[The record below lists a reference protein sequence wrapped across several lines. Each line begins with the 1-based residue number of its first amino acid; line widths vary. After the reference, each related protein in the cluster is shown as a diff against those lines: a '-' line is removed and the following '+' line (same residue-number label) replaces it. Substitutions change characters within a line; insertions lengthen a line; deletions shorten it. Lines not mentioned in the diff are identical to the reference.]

1 MKEAIPK
8 GAAKNLS
15 KNVEQ
20 AQGRADNAPAEA
32 ENDPPKAVGNV
43 QGKAVVAPEAVI
55 ALEEVSNASEAVANS
70 QAEAK
75 KAPESVA
82 IAQGASS
89 SSCVKLTAAN
99 VEASAANVRP
109 ATDEYAAAPSPE
121 VIDLDNESNE
131 SGHEDQNA
139 EHRSPSVALPDG
151 SETHGAGQPVFRV
164 LAGFPSKNPFDAVTQ
179 RARFEQERADPAV
192 GSTQQKAVNP
202 EVQKLKMHMV
212 AVNLQLT
219 LIQKDKKYSA
229 EQLEVLTAQAK
240 ALTGMINLLTK
251 I

>member
-15 KNVEQ
+15 KNVER
-20 AQGRADNAPAEA
+20 AQGRADNAPPEA
-32 ENDPPKAVGNV
+32 ENDPPEAVGNV

-55 ALEEVSNASEAVANS
+55 ALEEVANASEAVANS
-70 QAEAK
+70 QAEAEE
-75 KAPESVA
+75 APESAA

-89 SSCVKLTAAN
+89 SSCVKLKAAN

-109 ATDEYAAAPSPE
+109 ATAEYAAAPSPE

-131 SGHEDQNA
+131 GESGHDDQNA
-139 EHRSPSVALPDG
+139 GHRSPSVALPDG
-151 SETHGAGQPVFRV
+151 SETHGAGEPVFRE
-164 LAGFPSKNPFDAVTQ
+164 LAGFPSKSPFDAVTH
-179 RARFEQERADPAV
+179 RAGFEQERADPAV
-192 GSTQQKAVNP
+192 GSRQQEAINP
-202 EVQKLKMHMV
+202 DARKLKMHMV

-219 LIQKDKKYSA
+219 LLQKDKKYSA

-240 ALTGMINLLTK
+240 ALTGMINLLT
-251 I
+251 